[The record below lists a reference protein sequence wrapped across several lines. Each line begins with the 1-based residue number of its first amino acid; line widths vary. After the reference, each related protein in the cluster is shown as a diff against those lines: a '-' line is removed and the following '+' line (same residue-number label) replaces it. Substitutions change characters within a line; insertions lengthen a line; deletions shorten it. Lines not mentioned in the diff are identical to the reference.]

1 MFLKRDY
8 GKLYYEIYGDGDPL
22 LLIHGVVV
30 DAALYEKTAQILSQY
45 YKVICYD
52 RRGYSRSK
60 SEELTTFCIEEQA
73 EDILALLEELNVK
86 KVKIVGASAG
96 AVIGQYFLCKYPER
110 VEHLVMHEPAMLGH
124 MLEEDEDFA
133 KWAKDMRKL
142 IDAKKYNMALLRF
155 SEHIGMSDSR
165 SPKKSEEVSL
175 REMSNIEYAFTVEI
189 PSLLK
194 YQPELDEMYHEAD
207 KITITVG
214 EKSGYTVYVQ
224 EALRLAGKIG
234 KKVLYYP
241 GGHNLPYDLPVEFAI
256 CLIGTFCIFK

>member
-1 MFLKRDY
+1 
-8 GKLYYEIYGDGDPL
+8 
-22 LLIHGVVV
+22 
-30 DAALYEKTAQILSQY
+30 
-45 YKVICYD
+45 
-52 RRGYSRSK
+52 
-60 SEELTTFCIEEQA
+60 
-73 EDILALLEELNVK
+73 
-86 KVKIVGASAG
+86 
-96 AVIGQYFLCKYPER
+96 
-110 VEHLVMHEPAMLGH
+110 
-124 MLEEDEDFA
+124 
-133 KWAKDMRKL
+133 MRKL

-155 SEHIGMSDSR
+155 SEHIGMPDSR

-175 REMSNIEYAFTVEI
+175 REMNNIEYAFTVEI